1 MVPEVVEYWMPCIT
15 EAFWTPP
22 KLACRMTCSSLKFS
36 FIHSYLGSHL
46 MAQQSSINS
55 DPTLSRCQRVPT
67 IDNSYLQCVTS
78 TKQSESLE
86 WLQKERSKHGS
97 MKFRG
102 RKGEITSI
110 QGLAADEISPRQSG
124 QAQLIARPLTWRDG
138 LAVFTPSLHLAN
150 KILK

>member
-1 MVPEVVEYWMPCIT
+1 MSWQ
-15 EAFWTPP
+15 
-22 KLACRMTCSSLKFS
+22 SSL
-36 FIHSYLGSHL
+36 
-46 MAQQSSINS
+46 NS
-55 DPTLSRCQRVPT
+55 DPTLSRSWRVPT

-110 QGLAADEISPRQSG
+110 QGLAADERSPGQSG
-124 QAQLIARPLTWRDG
+124 QAQLIARLPTWRDG